1 MDSTNT
7 VVERVLGVFGEVLDS
22 QEMSRL
28 LDSSSSTT
36 SIDALLSIR
45 NKQLDVVD
53 TSSKGSAIFL
63 QMNSI
68 NTFMERV
75 LVVVG
80 FTRDVL
86 ST

>member
-1 MDSTNT
+1 MDCTNT

-28 LDSSSSTT
+28 LDSSSTT
-36 SIDALLSIR
+36 SINALLSIR

-53 TSSKGSAIFL
+53 TSSKGSAGFL

-68 NTFMERV
+68 NTVMERV